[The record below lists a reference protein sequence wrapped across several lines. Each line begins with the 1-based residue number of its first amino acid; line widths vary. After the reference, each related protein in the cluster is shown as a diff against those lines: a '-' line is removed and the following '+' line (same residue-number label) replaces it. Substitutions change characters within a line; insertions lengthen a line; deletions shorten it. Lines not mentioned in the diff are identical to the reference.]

1 VVFDV
6 NGCVPLCSVLSYDH
20 ALAGNDYRNT
30 SANPIIHRPD
40 TSTKAIPMA
49 SHPDTTRILYR
60 LKTSEDF
67 EWHVFA
73 HELDSLTARHIALQL
88 KGVGIEALVCPSDEF
103 EDKGL
108 PLTYRAQ
115 EYF

>member
-1 VVFDV
+1 
-6 NGCVPLCSVLSYDH
+6 
-20 ALAGNDYRNT
+20 
-30 SANPIIHRPD
+30 
-40 TSTKAIPMA
+40 MA

>member
-1 VVFDV
+1 M
-6 NGCVPLCSVLSYDH
+6 
-20 ALAGNDYRNT
+20 AGNDYRDIPT
-30 SANPIIHRPD
+30 NPIIHRPG
-40 TSTKAIPMA
+40 TSKKAIPMV

-67 EWHVFA
+67 KWHVFA

-103 EDKGL
+103 EEKGL
-108 PLTYRAQ
+108 PATYRAHD
-115 EYF
+115 YF